1 MEHIDNNVLSQSAM
15 KEQTNYTLIQS
26 QLVDANKE
34 IKELQ
39 SKIQWL
45 ERSYE

>member
-15 KEQTNYTLIQS
+15 KEQKNYTLIQS

>member
-1 MEHIDNNVLSQSAM
+1 MEHSDNNVLSQSVM
-15 KEQTNYTLIQS
+15 KEQVNYSLIEK
-26 QLVDANKE
+26 QLIDANKE
-34 IKELQ
+34 IEDLQ